1 MKTVKPTNS
10 LKLYDRKTSD
20 LLKVKKEILLNHV
33 IKTDCPVSCD
43 TSDDD
48 TMHSQD
54 LKTAFVNLS
63 IYHSS
68 LLNVKKTVFPLSD
81 VPRQFPLRRG
91 GEEFGNLTIYCF

>member
-1 MKTVKPTNS
+1 MKTVKSTNS
-10 LKLYDRKTSD
+10 LKLYDREASD

-33 IKTDCPVSCD
+33 VKTACPMSCD

-68 LLNVKKTVFPLSD
+68 LLNVKKQYFHCQMCRDS
-81 VPRQFPLRRG
+81 FH
-91 GEEFGNLTIYCF
+91 